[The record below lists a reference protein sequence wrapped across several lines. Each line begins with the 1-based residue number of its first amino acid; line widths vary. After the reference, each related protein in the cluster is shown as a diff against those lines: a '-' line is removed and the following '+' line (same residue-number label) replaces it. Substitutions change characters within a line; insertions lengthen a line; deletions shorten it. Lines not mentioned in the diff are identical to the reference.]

1 MNTAK
6 PVSLNV
12 TNAELNDALEICFK
26 NQPLNFKIED
36 KVVVI
41 QAKTPSFPPSS
52 RTIGEIFLLTF
63 VVGYWMRQVIHL

>member
-26 NQPLNFKIED
+26 DQPLSFKIED
-36 KVVVI
+36 KMVI
-41 QAKTPSFPPSS
+41 IQPKAPSLA
-52 RTIGEIFLLTF
+52 T
-63 VVGYWMRQVIHL
+63 VILNSVQNLFRNIDVRARLRIR